1 MRALVAHVA
10 DPVRRYLRRRTDAAT
25 ADDVLGDVLLVLW
38 RRLDDVPADPDEA
51 LPWAIVVARQCLA
64 NAERAAR
71 RRTRLVG
78 RIVALAPPPASVPL
92 RSAVIDAGAD
102 PDTEACDTALHEA
115 LARLRRDDAELLRL
129 WAWEELSN
137 PQLAAVLG
145 VTTNAVAIRLHRAK
159 ARLRAELDRAEALAA
174 DEVRAEH
181 PLKSP
186 PPAGHVAA
194 KEGSTHAR

>member
-78 RIVALAPPPASVPL
+78 RIVALDPPAAAAPL
-92 RSAVIDAGAD
+92 HVAAVDAGAGD
-102 PDTEACDTALHEA
+102 ATEARDTALHEA
-115 LARLRRDDAELLRL
+115 LTRLRRDDAELLRL